1 MGQIERVLH
10 KGMEHICEQIQVE
23 ADATEQFVRD
33 VRLFL
38 ESLPKDLGRGSLNG
52 MKAQLEQKCSDY
64 LRD

>member
-1 MGQIERVLH
+1 MGQMEKVLH
-10 KGMEHICEQIQVE
+10 KGAEHICEQIRAE